1 MFRRD
6 GPHSSCGP
14 RFLDAETAEVLVLPV
29 RIQYAVDGM
38 RNNSIYLL
46 RDLES
51 SGVWRGQLDV
61 GRALEQRDI

>member
-6 GPHSSCGP
+6 APHSSCGP

-29 RIQYAVDGM
+29 RIRSAVDGI
-38 RNNSIYLL
+38 RNNSICLL

-51 SGVWRGQLDV
+51 YGVWRGQLDV